1 MKHTFVANFPPSK
14 IPLGANK
21 QRSIFLDLVN
31 THTCSVVKW
40 PKLVSTGY
48 ILSPVHKQK
57 KISYLPPILF
67 IIVIVVKENHFCK
80 DLSSSCIIALY
91 FHLVT
96 VTDLKQILWMGSLAP
111 AVVKRECLSEI
122 RTRHPFPSLCQY
134 TKVSDVY
141 WSALQL
147 KTCKKFKLQLVQL
160 RKLKI
165 SVNRC
170 TFVI

>member
-1 MKHTFVANFPPSK
+1 
-14 IPLGANK
+14 
-21 QRSIFLDLVN
+21 
-31 THTCSVVKW
+31 
-40 PKLVSTGY
+40 
-48 ILSPVHKQK
+48 
-57 KISYLPPILF
+57 
-67 IIVIVVKENHFCK
+67 
-80 DLSSSCIIALY
+80 
-91 FHLVT
+91 
-96 VTDLKQILWMGSLAP
+96 MGSLAP

-170 TFVI
+170 TFVIQLQVSNYMSSQYKLDAQSKVEIQVSVTKEILFLCLVVYTNEMLRAIKPYKRNHKLHNTTLGLIFLSRICRSQIYSGLLMMNI